1 MKAQNQLGFTIIE
14 LVVVIALLGLLA
26 AVALPR
32 FASMEANA
40 RTAAY
45 NGVRGAFT
53 TSIGLAHAKWLAVGT
68 GVAGNVQLEGDLVH
82 VNVTGW
88 PTIDTVE
95 AGTQDDAALLYAIL
109 LQDALP
115 SNWESCETPSMAAD
129 AGLGSYELD
138 GSGGSSFKYD
148 GATGLVTTGAT
159 DGSECP

>member
-1 MKAQNQLGFTIIE
+1 MRARKQLGFTIIE

-53 TSIGLAHAKWLAVGT
+53 TSVGIAHSKWLAVGT
-68 GVAGNVQLEGDLVH
+68 GTAGTVQLDG
-82 VNVTGW
+82 
-88 PTIDTVE
+88 DTVE
-95 AGTQDDAALLYAIL
+95 VNAAGWPYLDTAQTDQDTAAELYAII
-109 LQDALP
+109 LQDAVP
-115 SNWESCETPSMAAD
+115 STWQSCETASTGSMN
-129 AGLGSYELD
+129 AGVGSFELD
-138 GSGGSSFKYD
+138 GSGGSSFVYT
-148 GATGLVTTGAT
+148 GSTGLVTTGAT

>member
-1 MKAQNQLGFTIIE
+1 MRAQKQLGFTIIE

-53 TSIGLAHAKWLAVGT
+53 TSVGIAHSKWLAVGT
-68 GVAGNVQLEGDLVH
+68 GVAGPVALDGDNVE
-82 VNVTGW
+82 VNATGW
-88 PTIDTVE
+88 PFIEADHTDQDTADE
-95 AGTQDDAALLYAIL
+95 LYAIL
-109 LQDALP
+109 MQDAVP
-115 SNWESCETPSMAAD
+115 STWQSCETASTASAD
-129 AGLGSYELD
+129 AGTGSFELD
-138 GSGGSSFKYD
+138 GAGGSSFVYA
-148 GATGLVTTGAT
+148 GATGIVITGAT

>member
-1 MKAQNQLGFTIIE
+1 MRAQKQLGFTIIE

-53 TSIGLAHAKWLAVGT
+53 TAVGLAHAKWLADGT
-68 GVAGNVQLEGDLVH
+68 GVAQTALQLEGDTVS
-82 VNVTGW
+82 VNATGW
-88 PTIDTVE
+88 PTIDVADTN
-95 AGTQDDAALLYAIL
+95 QDVAEELYAIL

-115 SNWESCETPSMAAD
+115 GTWSPCETAAMD
-129 AGLGSYELD
+129 AGVGSYEID
-138 GSGGSSFKYD
+138 GTGGSSFIYD
-148 GATGLVTTGAT
+148 GATGLVIVGAT
-159 DGSECP
+159 DGTQCP